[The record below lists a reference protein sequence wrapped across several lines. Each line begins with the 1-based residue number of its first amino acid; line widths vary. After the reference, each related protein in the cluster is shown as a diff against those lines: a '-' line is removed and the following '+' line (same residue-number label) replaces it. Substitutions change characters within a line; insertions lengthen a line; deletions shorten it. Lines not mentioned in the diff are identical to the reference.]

1 MQTQAT
7 SPFTGLRILVVED
20 EYLVAEYVE
29 TLLEDLGCQVLG
41 PVPTVEEGLTIVRT
55 ELLDGALLD
64 ANLNGD
70 SSAPL
75 AAELRAKSI
84 PFIVVTGY
92 GRLKLETDTLG
103 KAPRLTKPFNTVE
116 FEEMLALIFLA

>member
-1 MQTQAT
+1 MLTQAN

-41 PVPTVEEGLTIVRT
+41 PVPTVEEGLTILRT
-55 ELLDGALLD
+55 EPLDGALLD

-75 AAELRAKSI
+75 AAELHAKSI
-84 PFIVVTGY
+84 PFVVVTGY
-92 GRLKLETDTLG
+92 GRLKLETDTLSN
-103 KAPRLTKPFNTVE
+103 APRLTKPFNTIE
-116 FEEMLALIFLA
+116 FEEMLALTFLA